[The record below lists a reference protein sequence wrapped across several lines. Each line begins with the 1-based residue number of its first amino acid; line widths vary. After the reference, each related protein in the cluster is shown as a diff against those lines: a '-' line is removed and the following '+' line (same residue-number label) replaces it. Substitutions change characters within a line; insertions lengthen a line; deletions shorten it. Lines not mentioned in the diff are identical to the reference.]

1 MSPKIATHQQAGVDV
16 APAAEAG
23 SMLARVRRG
32 FRALEVRNYRLFWT
46 GQLISQTGS
55 WMQRTAQD
63 WLVLQLTH
71 SPFALGLVTALQFLP
86 VLLLSL
92 IGGVLSDRWSKHRL
106 VIITQIAALL
116 QAAVFA
122 ALVASGA
129 VQLWHVYVLALL
141 QGVITA
147 IDNPVRQAFVA
158 ELAGRD
164 HMVNAVALNSML
176 FNGARIV
183 GPATAGLMIA
193 SASSTLSGI
202 ALVLLVNALSFVAV
216 LIGLL
221 KIDGSK
227 LSAAARGPAGKMG
240 QRLVEGLAYVWR
252 TPAVLLIMIVVAAIG
267 TFGYNFS
274 VVLPLLSGFVL
285 HTDAAG
291 YGGLSAFLGF
301 GSLVGALSTAYSR
314 QVTVRRLLVGS
325 LVFSVLLGAVAV
337 STNFALSGALLV
349 ALGFAGIVFSTSAN
363 TLLQLTV
370 PDELR
375 GRVLSLY
382 MLLFAGSTPIGGLLI
397 GTLSN
402 VIGVSET
409 LLVCAA
415 LCLLGVGA
423 AVLYRR
429 RSAWLSPSSGGS
441 EHSKEL
447 SA

>member
-1 MSPKIATHQQAGVDV
+1 MNVNTETQLDTGTVPTTRMGALLAG
-16 APAAEAG
+16 
-23 SMLARVRRG
+23 LQRG

-71 SPFALGLVTALQFLP
+71 SPLALGLVTALQFLP

-92 IGGVLSDRWSKHRL
+92 IGGVITDRWSKRRL
-106 VIITQIAALL
+106 VIITQVAALL
-116 QAAVFA
+116 QAGVFA
-122 ALVASGA
+122 TLVATGA
-129 VQLWHVYVLALL
+129 IQLWHVYVLALL
-141 QGVITA
+141 QGIITA
-147 IDNPVRQAFVA
+147 IDNPVRQAFVV
-158 ELAGRD
+158 ELVGRE
-164 HMVNAVALNSML
+164 HLINAVALNSML
-176 FNGARIV
+176 FNGSRIV
-183 GPATAGLMIA
+183 GPAVAGIMIA
-193 SASSTLSGI
+193 GASSTLSGI
-202 ALVLLVNALSFVAV
+202 ALVLFVNAISFVAV

-221 KIDGSK
+221 MINRDMLWTSP
-227 LSAAARGPAGKMG
+227 LSPPGHMG

-252 TPAVLLIMIVVAAIG
+252 TPSVLLIMIVVAAIG

-301 GSLVGALSTAYSR
+301 GSLVGALGTAYMR
-314 QVTVRRLLVGS
+314 QVTVRRLLGGS
-325 LVFSVLLGAVAV
+325 FLFSILLGAVAV
-337 STNFALSGALLV
+337 STNFALSGVLLV
-349 ALGFAGIVFSTSAN
+349 ALGFAGILFSTSAN

-370 PDELR
+370 PDALR

-397 GTLSN
+397 GSLSN

-409 LLVCAA
+409 LLICAV
-415 LCLLGVGA
+415 LCLLGVGG

-429 RSAWLSPSSGGS
+429 RVESRAS
-441 EHSKEL
+441 
-447 SA
+447 

>member
-1 MSPKIATHQQAGVDV
+1 MSVKVEKHPQ
-16 APAAEAG
+16 APAEGGPAG
-23 SMLARVRRG
+23 GALGLLASLRRG

-71 SPFALGLVTALQFLP
+71 SPFALGIVTALQFLP

-92 IGGVLSDRWSKHRL
+92 IGGVLTDRWPKHRL
-106 VIITQIAALL
+106 VISSQVAALL
-116 QAAVFA
+116 QAAAFA
-122 ALVASGA
+122 TLVAAGSI
-129 VQLWHVYVLALL
+129 QLWHVYILALL

-158 ELAGRD
+158 ELVGRE
-164 HMVNAVALNSML
+164 HLVNAVALNSML

-183 GPATAGLMIA
+183 GPATAGIIIA
-193 SASSTLSGI
+193 AASSTLRGI
-202 ALVLLVNALSFVAV
+202 ALVLFINAISFVAV
-216 LIGLL
+216 LIGLVM
-221 KIDGSK
+221 IDPRG
-227 LSAAARGPAGKMG
+227 LAAASPPAPGKLG
-240 QRLVEGLAYVWR
+240 QRLLEGLAYVWR
-252 TPAVLLIMIVVAAIG
+252 TPGVLLIMIVVAAIG

-301 GSLVGALSTAYSR
+301 GSLVGALTTAYAR
-314 QVTVRRLLVGS
+314 QVTVRRLIVGS
-325 LVFSVLLGAVAV
+325 LAFSVLLGAVAV
-337 STNFALSGALLV
+337 STSFALSGVLLV

-370 PDELR
+370 PDALR

-397 GTLSN
+397 GSLSSA
-402 VIGVSET
+402 IGVSEA

-423 AVLYRR
+423 AALYQRR
-429 RSAWLSPSSGGS
+429 IA
-441 EHSKEL
+441 
-447 SA
+447 